1 MTQCIVKTTGQFM
14 LLTRSGPINVGVAT
28 LVDKDGFVSDRIRKG
43 DLELLADDIP
53 QTVTQADLKE
63 AGSVEALVG
72 KLSASTPTD
81 MFDLKP
87 KSKSKTAKKA
97 V

>member
-1 MTQCIVKTTGQFM
+1 M

-28 LVDKDGFVSDRIRKG
+28 LVEKDGFVSDRIRKG

-53 QTVTQADLKE
+53 RTVTQADLKE
-63 AGSVEALVG
+63 AGSVEELLKNLAVDVKPG
-72 KLSASTPTD
+72 